1 METAHYINTQMTKV
15 GVQTP
20 VETAHYI
27 NTQMTKVGVQTPVE
41 IAHYIKY
48 TNDCLRKTKVLC
60 IDVRH
65 FAHHDVGTI
74 MHHCLLLNHLG
85 SSETDE
91 TTDGKQVNYGLQVKS
106 HQVLCCVN
114 CCAFY
119 HMKKYLI
126 SIDWLALNDVL

>member
-65 FAHHDVGTI
+65 FAHHDVDYAWDYNTSLSVTVSLEI
-74 MHHCLLLNHLG
+74 VR
-85 SSETDE
+85 DR
-91 TTDGKQVNYGLQVKS
+91 
-106 HQVLCCVN
+106 
-114 CCAFY
+114 
-119 HMKKYLI
+119 
-126 SIDWLALNDVL
+126 